1 MSLLSTIG
9 IIFLA
14 CLILGLI
21 IALILWRKGKGSLAL
36 GWRCLSWDIEYLAV
50 SMRINSLMR
59 ATGDTGGE
67 SSPYFEDLQ
76 EAFREEAELR
86 QRHPIAKSA

>member
-1 MSLLSTIG
+1 MSLLSTVG

-14 CLILGLI
+14 CLVLGLI
-21 IALILWRKGKGSLAL
+21 IALILWRKGQGSLAL
-36 GWRCLSWDIEYLAV
+36 GWRCLAWDIEYLAV
-50 SMRINSLMR
+50 SMRIRSLMR
-59 ATGDTGGE
+59 AADETGGE

-86 QRHPIAKSA
+86 RRHPISKPA

>member
-1 MSLLSTIG
+1 MSLFSTVG

-21 IALILWRKGKGSLAL
+21 IALILWRKGQGSLAL
-36 GWRCLSWDIEYLAV
+36 GWRCLSWDIAYLAV
-50 SMRINSLMR
+50 SMRINNLMR
-59 ATGDTGGE
+59 ATAETGGE

-86 QRHPIAKSA
+86 RRHPIAKSA